1 MYFNLQVE
9 SRTDVVVLNCQH
21 FTWNKNPFSR
31 KFQDLKTALEFVA
44 RFNTLLQTIT
54 TTDGEG
60 EGSKGGE
67 EADEVPSAKQ
77 PRISGDE
84 DQGKQI
90 MK

>member
-9 SRTDVVVLNCQH
+9 SRTDTVVLNCQH
-21 FTWNKNPFSR
+21 FTWNINHFSR
-31 KFQDLKTALEFVA
+31 KFRDFKTTLEFVA
-44 RFNTLLQTIT
+44 HFNTLVQTI

-60 EGSKGGE
+60 EDSKGGE

-90 MK
+90 LK